1 MTSPT
6 AVPAGTSL
14 VPPPTSSPLPALPA
28 TPSGEVS
35 SGTTLA
41 ALTAAVVA
49 ATGVHARP
57 GAPGARQATVDALK
71 DHLVALQM
79 PGSLEV
85 VDDVLR
91 QLDSGALSPTAAM
104 ERVLAAQVALRR
116 QRRLTAAIH
125 AARLPALK
133 TVDAFDFAFQ
143 PSIDRGQVLNLHELG
158 FVARKENVLLLGPA
172 GVGGVGKTHLAL
184 SLLVTAA
191 QHGRRVY
198 YTTLADLVLSL
209 VEAERLGRLRERL
222 ASLKAPA
229 VLLVDEIG
237 YLPVTPGGANL
248 FFQLVNARYERA
260 STILTSNKSF
270 KDWGTVFGDAVV
282 AAALL
287 DRLLHHCHI
296 VNIKGNSYR
305 LRHYPGLALPDDP
318 PPAPRRGRP
327 RKSPPQEV
335 LERHVD

>member
-1 MTSPT
+1 MTSLMS
-6 AVPAGTSL
+6 PASLTSL
-14 VPPPTSSPLPALPA
+14 STRAPLSADSPGAM
-28 TPSGEVS
+28 GEVTT
-35 SGTTLA
+35 GTTLA
-41 ALTAAVVA
+41 TLTAAA
-49 ATGVHARP
+49 AQVGFHGSSTLS
-57 GAPGARQATVDALK
+57 GAPASIVDALK
-71 DHLVALQM
+71 DHLVSLQM

-91 QLDSGALSPTAAM
+91 QLDGGALSPTAAM
-104 ERVLAAQVALRR
+104 ERLLAAQVVLRR

-133 TVDAFDFAFQ
+133 TLDTFDFAFQ
-143 PSIDRGQVLNLHELG
+143 PSIDRGQILNLHELG
-158 FVARKENVLLLGPA
+158 FVTRKENVILLGPA
-172 GVGGVGKTHLAL
+172 GVGKTHLAL
-184 SLLVTAA
+184 SLLVAAA

-222 ASLKAPA
+222 AVLKAPA

-237 YLPVTPGGANL
+237 YLPVTSGGANL
-248 FFQLVNARYERA
+248 FFQLVTARYERA

-270 KDWGTVFGDAVV
+270 KDWGTIFGDAVV

-296 VNIKGNSYR
+296 VNIKGNSFR

-318 PPAPRRGRP
+318 PLAPRRGRP
-327 RKSPPQEV
+327 RKSPPPEV
-335 LERHVD
+335 TERHLG

>member
-1 MTSPT
+1 MTGSTSRTPLHQAARTAATSP
-6 AVPAGTSL
+6 ASAPA
-14 VPPPTSSPLPALPA
+14 PTGDIA
-28 TPSGEVS
+28 T
-35 SGTTLA
+35 GTTLA
-41 ALTAAVVA
+41 ALTAALATPA
-49 ATGVHARP
+49 AGQAGP
-57 GAPGARQATVDALK
+57 GALHAPPATVDALK
-71 DHLVALQM
+71 AHLVALQM
-79 PGSLEV
+79 PGSLEIL
-85 VDDVLR
+85 DEVLA

-104 ERVLAAQVALRR
+104 ERLLAAQVVLRR

-133 TVDAFDFAFQ
+133 TLDTFDFAFQ

-158 FVARKENVLLLGPA
+158 FVARKENVILLGPA
-172 GVGGVGKTHLAL
+172 GVGKTHLAL

-209 VEAERLGRLRERL
+209 VEAERHGRLRERL
-222 ASLKAPA
+222 AILKAPA

-248 FFQLVNARYERA
+248 FFQLVNARYEKA
-260 STILTSNKSF
+260 ATILTSNKSF
-270 KDWGTVFGDAVV
+270 KDWGAVFGDAVV

-305 LRHYPGLALPDDP
+305 LRHYPGLALPDES

-327 RKSPPQEV
+327 RKPPPPEGT
-335 LERHVD
+335 ERHLG

>member
-1 MTSPT
+1 MTPLAPVAPVTRLAPPLSGSP
-6 AVPAGTSL
+6 
-14 VPPPTSSPLPALPA
+14 
-28 TPSGEVS
+28 GEVAT
-35 SGTTLA
+35 GTTLA
-41 ALTAAVVA
+41 ALTAAVA
-49 ATGVHARP
+49 AQTGFHGPAGTVGST
-57 GAPGARQATVDALK
+57 GAPQALVDTLK
-71 DHLVALQM
+71 DHLVSLQM

-85 VDDVLR
+85 VDEVLA
-91 QLDSGALSPTAAM
+91 QLDGGALSPTAAM
-104 ERVLAAQVALRR
+104 ERLLAAQVALRR

-133 TVDAFDFAFQ
+133 TLDTFDFAFQ

-158 FVARKENVLLLGPA
+158 FVARKENVILLGPA
-172 GVGGVGKTHLAL
+172 GVGKTHLAL

-222 ASLKAPA
+222 ALLKAPA

-270 KDWGTVFGDAVV
+270 KDWGAIFGDAVV

-318 PPAPRRGRP
+318 PPSPRRGRP
-327 RKSPPQEV
+327 RNPPPQEV
-335 LERHVD
+335 PERHVG

>member
-1 MTSPT
+1 MTNVAPAAPT
-6 AVPAGTSL
+6 PAAVPAD
-14 VPPPTSSPLPALPA
+14 PT
-28 TPSGEVS
+28 GEVTT
-35 SGTTLA
+35 GTTLA
-41 ALTAAVVA
+41 ALTAAVA
-49 ATGVHARP
+49 ARP
-57 GAPGARQATVDALK
+57 GLRGAPAGPAGAPPATIDALK

-85 VDDVLR
+85 LDDVLR
-91 QLDSGALSPTAAM
+91 RLDGGALSPTAAM
-104 ERVLAAQVALRR
+104 EQLLAAQVVLRR

-133 TVDAFDFAFQ
+133 TLDTFDFTFQ

-158 FVARKENVLLLGPA
+158 FVTRKENIILLGPA
-172 GVGGVGKTHLAL
+172 GVGKTHLAL

-222 ASLKAPA
+222 ATLKAPA

-237 YLPVTPGGANL
+237 YLPITPGGANL
-248 FFQLVNARYERA
+248 FFQLVNARYEKA

-270 KDWGTVFGDAVV
+270 KDWGTVFGDTVV

-296 VNIKGNSYR
+296 VNIKGHSYR
-305 LRHYPGLALPDDP
+305 LRHYPGLALPDEP
-318 PPAPRRGRP
+318 PPPPRRGRP
-327 RKSPPQEV
+327 RKSPPPEV
-335 LERHVD
+335 PERHLG